1 MNSVKIV
8 DGKIVPSKEPEKK
21 NGKPRK
27 YPYPET
33 QYDAL
38 LKIAK
43 AAKIDIGTSKAQNSK
58 AVNSVTRAVL
68 EDFIATQTKPKA
80 EK

>member
-1 MNSVKIV
+1 MTSVTIK
-8 DGKIVPSKEPEKK
+8 DGKLTASKEPEIK

-33 QYDAL
+33 QYNQL
-38 LKIAK
+38 LGIAK
-43 AAKIDIGTSKAQNSK
+43 AAKIDIGSTSASKTK
-58 AVNSVTRAVL
+58 AVNSVTRAIL
-68 EDFIATQTKPKA
+68 ENFIAEQNKPK

>member
-1 MNSVKIV
+1 MTSVKIV
-8 DGKIVPSKEPEKK
+8 DGRLVPSKEPEKK

-27 YPYPET
+27 YPYPAE

-43 AAKIDIGTSKAQNSK
+43 AAKIDIGTSKAQNTR
-58 AVNSVTRAVL
+58 AVNSVVNAVVNQ
-68 EDFIATQTKPKA
+68 FIEQQGQSK